1 MTKPRVFIHRIGSW
15 YSKYMDEANEKRLRA
30 FAEVVSSGT
39 REEPESPEE
48 LVEKL
53 SGVDGI
59 LSLNGN
65 GAAEITADVL
75 KAAGGTVKVAAI
87 SHWFHGCHEEAVAQ
101 WQEAGVEV
109 VDASDANSE
118 AVVEW
123 TVAAAL
129 MGTRRLFEFDRAL
142 KSGETWVPNR
152 DPYTLLCESLVGLVG
167 LGRIGRLAA
176 RYFRALG
183 SRVIAFDP
191 AVSAET
197 ASSLGVELVSM
208 EDLFRTADVISLH
221 LPVNDDTRG
230 MIGARELSLVK
241 DGAVFVNSA
250 RAEVMDEEAFMNEVA
265 KKRFTA
271 FLDVFHEEPL
281 PLDHPLR
288 TLDHVFITP
297 HIAGDNGAMFR
308 RCGRTAI
315 DRLQQ
320 YFAPQPPR
328 TL

>member
-1 MTKPRVFIHRIGSW
+1 MTKPRIFIHRIGSW
-15 YSKYMDEANEKRLRA
+15 YSKYMDEANEEMLRT

-39 REEPESPEE
+39 REEPESPDE
-48 LVEKL
+48 LIEKL
-53 SGVDGI
+53 RGVDGI

-87 SHWFHGCHEEAVAQ
+87 SHWFHGCHEDAVDQ
-101 WQEAGVEV
+101 WQRAGVEV
-109 VDASDANSE
+109 IDASDANTE

-129 MGTRRLFEFDRAL
+129 MGVRRLLEFDRAL
-142 KSGETWVPNR
+142 KSGETWVPDR
-152 DPYTLLCESLVGLVG
+152 DPYTLLCESRVGLVG

-176 RYFRALG
+176 RYFNALG
-183 SRVIAFDP
+183 ARVVAFDP
-191 AVSAET
+191 AFSAE
-197 ASSLGVELVSM
+197 AAASLGVELLPL
-208 EDLFRTADVISLH
+208 EELFASADVISLH
-221 LPVNDDTRG
+221 LPVTDSTRG
-230 MIGARELSLVK
+230 MIGTRELSRIK

-250 RAEVMDEEAFMNEVA
+250 RAEVMDEEAFMTEIA
-265 KKRFTA
+265 KERFTA
-271 FLDVFHEEPL
+271 FLDVFHEESL

-288 TLDHVFITP
+288 SMDHVFITP

-315 DRLQQ
+315 RRLEE
-320 YFAPQPPR
+320 FFRSCA
-328 TL
+328 T